1 MYAPLSLFSSSS
13 PHSVLLLPLPLQDPL
28 DFFFSFNG
36 CHNSEDDAGTTSVRQ
51 PLELTFSQHHHL
63 SHQGTTSVR
72 QPPELSQRRAIIPRS
87 PTLSVSLSPLFRPSP
102 PQHHLPGCHISSHR
116 ITTVPLPPLSVDH
129 LHHHQR
135 PAVAC
140 RLHFV
145 LYAHLKI
152 SYLYIHSFSLA

>member
-1 MYAPLSLFSSSS
+1 MLALKNSTKKQNKLHLSI
-13 PHSVLLLPLPLQDPL
+13 
-28 DFFFSFNG
+28 
-36 CHNSEDDAGTTSVRQ
+36 
-51 PLELTFSQHHHL
+51 TFSQHHHL

-116 ITTVPLPPLSVDH
+116 ITTVPLPPPSVDH

-135 PAVAC
+135 HAAAC
-140 RLHFV
+140 RPCFPSPL
-145 LYAHLKI
+145 
-152 SYLYIHSFSLA
+152 SLALLVLLAAPAGAPALEVPASSHSNLAAQLTGVRTPPCDACLC